1 MDGFRFKQFTVSQ
14 DKSTLKVGTDAVLLG
29 AAMTLPEC
37 GGGMLDI
44 GTGTGVIALMAA
56 QRMSGLEYARI
67 EDWHVTAIDIDSPSI
82 EEASGNFAASPWSAH
97 LKAVNLSLRQ
107 YRESIG
113 EDAGFSSIFTNP
125 PFYDG
130 SLKNPDCRKS
140 AARHTESLSVEEILS
155 FASCHLLHPDDKGDG
170 GILSMILP
178 AEEETNLVRKA
189 ASYGLFP
196 FRLLRIKTV
205 PAKKP
210 RRIIAEFRLATENQI
225 AGNLPG
231 TYGKRSAREEEIT
244 LQEGNARSEEYRRL
258 TEDFYL

>member
-14 DKSTLKVGTDAVLLG
+14 DKSALKVGTDAVLLG

-56 QRMSGLEYARI
+56 QRMSGREDPRI

-107 YRESIG
+107 YGESIG
-113 EDAGFSSIFTNP
+113 EDAVFSSIFTNP

-140 AARHTESLSVEEILS
+140 AARHTDSLSVEEILS

-178 AEEETNLVRKA
+178 AEEKTTLVRKA
-189 ASYGLFP
+189 ASYGLST
-196 FRLLRIKTV
+196 FRLLRIRTV

-210 RRIIAEFRLATENQI
+210 RRIIAEFRF
-225 AGNLPG
+225 GV
-231 TYGKRSAREEEIT
+231 GKRSTREEEIT